1 MKKINLLILTVLFM
15 LPFAVKA
22 AEEPKVLT
30 VKTEVDKTTIKYEGT
45 TEDGVYAVMC
55 KLFNSNKEEI
65 DMLSSAVDNKKFNG
79 TFTVPK
85 KGEYK
90 VVCANYDG
98 GKIKETTIKVTE
110 EVKEKI
116 NPKTYDSGIIEYVIL
131 ISVAVVGIAG
141 TLIYKKMKKQIKY

>member
-1 MKKINLLILTVLFM
+1 MKKINLLMLTVLFM

-55 KLFNSNKEEI
+55 KLFNSDKEEI
-65 DMLSSAVDNKKFNG
+65 DMLSSAVDNNKFNG
-79 TFTVPK
+79 TFTAPK

-98 GKIKETTIKVTE
+98 GEIKESA
-110 EVKEKI
+110 VKTSEDKPKD
-116 NPKTYDSGIIEYVIL
+116 NPKTYDAGIIKYIIL
-131 ISVAVVGIAG
+131 IGVAAIGIIG
-141 TLIYKKMKKQIKY
+141 TLIYKKMKKTS

>member
-55 KLFNSNKEEI
+55 KLYNSDKEEI

-98 GKIKETTIKVTE
+98 GEIKEAT
-110 EVKEKI
+110 VKISEDKPKD
-116 NPKTYDSGIIEYVIL
+116 NPKTYDEGIIKYIIL
-131 ISVAVVGIAG
+131 IGVAVVGIAG
-141 TLIYKKMKKQIKY
+141 TLIYKKMKKTN